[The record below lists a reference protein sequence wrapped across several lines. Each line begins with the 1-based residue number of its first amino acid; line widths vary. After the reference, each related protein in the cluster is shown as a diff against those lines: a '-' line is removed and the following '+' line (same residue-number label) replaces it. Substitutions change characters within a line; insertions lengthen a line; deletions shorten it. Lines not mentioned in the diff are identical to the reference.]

1 MLWLVSTTPESID
14 GEEDLDAGCQSNNH
28 IDHLHATSMQELP
41 NQQRY
46 EDLENIGDEQEEVLI
61 HVGPLLIVINL
72 VDIVDV

>member
-1 MLWLVSTTPESID
+1 
-14 GEEDLDAGCQSNNH
+14 
-28 IDHLHATSMQELP
+28 MQELP